1 MTVKTRVNLLSEDLL
16 PKRLKLSLPRLL
28 SAFAVI
34 LSLSVGLSVILW
46 AKDDA
51 LSAKMQLLQ
60 NQSQQ
65 IQAQQ
70 KQLEQQLALHQ
81 PDQALA
87 QEIELKRKQLDIK
100 HKMIAELNNDSKLQS
115 RSFDAMLEDLA
126 RVADG
131 SSWLTDIE
139 VHEGKLKLS
148 GETLSAQ
155 SVPAWIQRL
164 SQTHSFAGQK
174 FSDLQLQRDEK
185 GVIHF
190 HLSTDFS
197 KAPSAT
203 TAVAEGNQ

>member
-1 MTVKTRVNLLSEDLL
+1 MTLKTRVNLLSEDLL
-16 PKRLKLSLPRLL
+16 PKRLGLSLPRLL
-28 SAFAVI
+28 WAFVVI
-34 LSLSVGLSVILW
+34 LIVSAVLSVLLW
-46 AKDDA
+46 ERDDA
-51 LSAKMQLLQ
+51 LSKKMQLLQ
-60 NQSQQ
+60 SQNQQ

-70 KQLEQQLALHQ
+70 KQLEQQLTLHQ
-81 PDQALA
+81 PDPALA

-126 RVADG
+126 KVADG
-131 SSWLTDIE
+131 SAWLTDIE
-139 VHEGKLKLS
+139 VYEGKLKLS

-164 SQTHSFAGQK
+164 SQTHSFSGQK

-197 KAPSAT
+197 KAPTAT
-203 TAVAEGNQ
+203 TAVAEEKQ